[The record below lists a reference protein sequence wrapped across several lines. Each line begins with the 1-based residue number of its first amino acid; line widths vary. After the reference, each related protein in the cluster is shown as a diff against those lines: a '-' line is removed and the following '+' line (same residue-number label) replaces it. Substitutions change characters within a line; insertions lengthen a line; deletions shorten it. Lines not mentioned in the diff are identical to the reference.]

1 MSKILDL
8 LTSSHKKKELDKKEV
23 HESFSHHLASE
34 NFDSDT
40 KEKLANTYIFNPIEN
55 VNNGSTKKTLPHS
68 PVSSKTRL
76 ASLFPWLIV
85 FLMVLLLLINIA
97 YRGKINVKIEVL
109 KKSSEQFTPVA
120 PDENYFFAE
129 RPAEDIEI
137 TGINGSIVEKLGFY
151 GAASS
156 KSRMMKDE
164 LLLVN
169 DGTITWA
176 SAGFDLSEPIDSTG
190 RSLDFFVKGK
200 AGGESLELTL
210 RDADSNSYLPQARH
224 TTFHKNMRNEWQFV
238 SVPFSDFDG
247 FYNHERVK
255 HIGFEFGT
263 QTTLN
268 KRGTSI
274 YIKNI
279 RIVKNTESF
288 TTK

>member
-1 MSKILDL
+1 
-8 LTSSHKKKELDKKEV
+8 V
-23 HESFSHHLASE
+23 HELFSHHPASE

-40 KEKLANTYIFNPIEN
+40 KEKLASTYIFNPVEN
-55 VNNGSTKKTLPHS
+55 IKDVNNGSINSPLPHS

-76 ASLFPWLIV
+76 APLFPWLIV
-85 FLMVLLLLINIA
+85 FLMVMLLLANII

-109 KKSSEQFTPVA
+109 KESSERFMPAA
-120 PDENYFFAE
+120 PGENHFFAE
-129 RPAEDIEI
+129 HPAEDIEI
-137 TGINGSIVEKLGFY
+137 TGINGSVVEKMGFY

-156 KSRMMKDE
+156 RSIMTKDE

-176 SAGFDLSEPIDSTG
+176 SAGFDLGEPIDSTG

-200 AGGESLELTL
+200 AGGESLELIL
-210 RDADSNSYLPQARH
+210 RDADNNSYLPQARH
-224 TTFHKNMRNEWQFV
+224 ATFHKNMKNEWQFV

-274 YIKNI
+274 YIRNVK
-279 RIVKNTESF
+279 IVKNGKSF
-288 TTK
+288 TIK